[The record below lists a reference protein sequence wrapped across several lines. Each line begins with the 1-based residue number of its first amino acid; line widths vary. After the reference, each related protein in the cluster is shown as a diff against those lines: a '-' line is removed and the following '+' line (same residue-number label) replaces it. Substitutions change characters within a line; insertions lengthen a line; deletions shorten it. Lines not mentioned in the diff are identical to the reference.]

1 MDEIDRI
8 IARAA
13 EHEIFLKRED
23 FVPDYAGDLTLDGMP
38 PEEWLDAMTM
48 D

>member
-1 MDEIDRI
+1 MDIERF

-13 EHEIFLKRED
+13 RHDIILTPED

>member
-1 MDEIDRI
+1 MDYIDRF

-13 EHEIFLKRED
+13 KHDIILKRED
-23 FVPDYAGDLTLDGMP
+23 FVPDDTGDPTLDGMV